1 MLKKISNNVMPSHN
15 YIASMALLISSIIGV
30 GMFTL
35 PYISTQAGI
44 VTIIIFFIILG
55 YIQHW
60 LHKLY
65 AEIILSTKKQHRLP
79 GYAEKYLGKHSKK
92 AILTLSMFSGYGALL
107 AYSII
112 GGDFLYQLLSPYLG
126 GSQLVY
132 SLLLLAVRAVVTLF
146 GLAWVTRIE
155 MALTGGLIG
164 SIIVISMIA
173 SGDGSSANLTW
184 FNSHNFMLAY
194 GPIFFAVSGILAVN
208 DICLTMKKE
217 KEKIASALR
226 SGIIVAITIMIL
238 FTIAITSISGQHT
251 SPDALSGLKNFI
263 DPLFYMILLGIGLV
277 TVTAAF
283 FMMAEAME
291 EMFIWDFKI
300 KKIVSW
306 LLVWTVPWLLLIIGA
321 RDVTKVIGITGAI
334 SGGLLGSLYLL
345 LGLKVKA
352 KPEVTS
358 PIKVHLTPPIV
369 YSLTVLFIIGLGY
382 QLWEIFN

>member
-1 MLKKISNNVMPSHN
+1 MLSHN
-15 YIASMALLISSIIGV
+15 YIASMVLLISSVVGV

-35 PYISTQAGI
+35 PYISIKSGI
-44 VTIIIFFIILG
+44 VTIIIYFIILG
-55 YIQHW
+55 FIQHW

-92 AILTLSMFSGYGALL
+92 IILALSMFSGYGALL
-107 AYSII
+107 AYTII
-112 GGDFLYQLLSPYLG
+112 GGDFLYQLLHPYFG
-126 GSQLVY
+126 GPLLLY
-132 SLLLLAVRAVVTLF
+132 SCILLAVRGVIMLF
-146 GLAWVTRIE
+146 GLAWVTRVE
-155 MALTGGLIG
+155 MVLTGGLIG
-164 SIIVISMIA
+164 SIIIISLIA
-173 SGDGSSANLTW
+173 SGNGSFSNLTL
-184 FNSHNFMLAY
+184 FNSHNLMLAY

-238 FTIAITSISGQHT
+238 FIVAITSISGQQT
-251 SPDALSGLKNFI
+251 SPDALSGLQGFV
-263 DPLFYMILLGIGLV
+263 DPLFYTVLLVIGLV

-300 KKIVSW
+300 KKNISW
-306 LLVWTVPWLLLIIGA
+306 LLIWIIPLILLLIGA
-321 RDVTKVIGITGAI
+321 RDVTKVIAITGAI

-345 LGLKVKA
+345 LGLKVKK
-352 KPEVTS
+352 KPEIIS
-358 PIKVHLTPPIV
+358 PIKVQLTPKIA
-369 YSLTVLFIIGLGY
+369 YSLTILFIIGLGY
-382 QLWEIFN
+382 QLWEIFG